1 MKRNRTRSKH
11 RLTLVQGGAGQEKS
25 GDVYSPF
32 GPVRAGLTTLQ
43 TTNDQPLT
51 ELLNELE
58 RTVAILTYKSSKVLD
73 ILEKDTARLALVLDT
88 TTDTG
93 GIDDSQAN

>member
-1 MKRNRTRSKH
+1 MKRNKTRSRH
-11 RLTLVQGGAGQEKS
+11 RLTLVQGGAGKDES
-25 GDVYSPF
+25 GSAYSPF
-32 GPVRAGLTTLQ
+32 GPVRAGLTTSQ
-43 TTNDQPLT
+43 ITNDQPLT

-73 ILEKDTARLALVLDT
+73 ILEKDTARLALVLNT

-93 GIDDSQAN
+93 GIDNV

>member
-1 MKRNRTRSKH
+1 
-11 RLTLVQGGAGQEKS
+11 
-25 GDVYSPF
+25 
-32 GPVRAGLTTLQ
+32 VRAGLTTLQ
-43 TTNDQPLT
+43 ITNDQQLT

-73 ILEKDTARLALVLDT
+73 ILEKDTARLALVLNT

-93 GIDDSQAN
+93 GIDG